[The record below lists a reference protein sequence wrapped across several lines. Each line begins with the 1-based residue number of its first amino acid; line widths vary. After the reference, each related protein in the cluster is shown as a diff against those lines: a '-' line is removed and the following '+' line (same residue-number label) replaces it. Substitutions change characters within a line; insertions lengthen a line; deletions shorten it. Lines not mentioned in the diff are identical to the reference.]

1 MAQFPAALRHL
12 CLLGLA
18 LLGVAQAAPAT
29 RTLLCFGDSLTAGY
43 GLADPSTESYPARL
57 QETLAAAGLD
67 WRVINAGLSGETS
80 AGGLRRVDWVLRQPA
95 DIFLLALGGNDAL
108 RGLDPAVTRSN
119 LTAIIGRVR
128 AKYPQARIVVAGMQ
142 APPTLGADYADA
154 FARIFPEVAREQGA
168 TLVPFLLEGVG
179 GEPALNQSDQI
190 HPNPAGHRRLA
201 ATVWSVIRPLVEKT
215 PDRP

>member
-1 MAQFPAALRHL
+1 MAHFPGLLRLL
-12 CLLGLA
+12 CLLGSA
-18 LLGVAQAAPAT
+18 LLGLSHAAPAP

-43 GLADPSTESYPARL
+43 GLADPSAESYPARL
-57 QETLAAAGLD
+57 QETLTAAKLD
-67 WRVINAGLSGETS
+67 WRVVNAGLSGETS

-108 RGLDPAVTRSN
+108 RGIDPAVTRAN

-128 AKYPQARIVVAGMQ
+128 AKYPQALIVVAGMQ
-142 APPTLGADYADA
+142 APPTLGADYAGA
-154 FARIFPEVAREQGA
+154 FARIFPDVAREQGA

-190 HPNPAGHRRLA
+190 HPNPEGHRRIA
-201 ATVWSVIRPLVEKT
+201 ATVWAVTRPLLERAT
-215 PDRP
+215 DRP